1 MFYICSRNNEDGTFG
16 IVDTEDGVIEY
27 YNPKTIRLM
36 LSHLHLNIEGAKISD
51 GKLKITIKKPTKFED
66 RGTYDES
73 GAKIINSGKQN
84 IPITS
89 VNNTKQT
96 GVASEFDGLY
106 ETILRSEFID
116 KLQNS
121 AGFIIRALNK
131 VIGGITHITFEDI
144 LDLDGWDC
152 VGFEN
157 IHVKNHPEFTVS
169 IYTNPEV
176 SVIDSGNGHWSLVEV
191 KSNGFGVD
199 LYKGREIISHIDGSW
214 KTWEKDIEESDGY
227 KLIYG
232 KKIVPLEEMLIT
244 DYDNLVYP
252 LFKSICD
259 VINRILVSN
268 YNVSDVQYLD
278 GYDCVG
284 INTTAMC
291 QYGKVDVSV
300 YSNGLMDYDKTGEIG
315 RNVGVDYILHEASL
329 SEDINIPY
337 IVQGYT
343 NICDNKRIHI
353 EIPSNAYD
361 EGLSAAYLVMHT
373 VLN

>member
-373 VLN
+373 V